1 MSVDEVTIRLS
12 KEELYMLILSAET
25 YESELKNIYDDKEE
39 LKEKQRIMNALCN
52 ELNNIY
58 KIFR

>member
-1 MSVDEVTIRLS
+1 MSVDEVTISLS

-39 LKEKQRIMNALCN
+39 LKEKQSIMNALCN

>member
-39 LKEKQRIMNALCN
+39 LKEKQTIMNPL
-52 ELNNIY
+52 
-58 KIFR
+58 